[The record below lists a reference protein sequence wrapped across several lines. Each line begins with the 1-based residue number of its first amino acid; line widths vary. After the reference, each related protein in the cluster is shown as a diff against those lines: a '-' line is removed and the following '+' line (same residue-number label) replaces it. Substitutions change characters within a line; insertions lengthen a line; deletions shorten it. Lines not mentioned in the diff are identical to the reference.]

1 MFENVLLPTDFSP
14 DSQKVLEYVKDIPG
28 VKKVFLLHVVDAT
41 RASLRGWEHD
51 PKIENAKI
59 LIKENQ
65 RVLEQAGLVADTEIE
80 ALVNTITQ
88 GDIPLTILEKAE
100 TEKADLIVMGAR
112 GRNTIESILLG
123 SVSAN
128 VIRHAK
134 TPVLLM
140 RFPPESCPVGSRPNL
155 FSRILVPLDFSKPSR
170 DALTCLGRIPAPG
183 KVTLLHVVDKGESKE
198 EIQAAVGVAK
208 EKLAGIAHDLA
219 GRGLEAEP
227 VVHVGYP
234 PDEITATADRLSATL
249 ILMSPKGEG
258 WMRELRA
265 LFIGSTTNA
274 VVRRAHRPV
283 LITAGSSGE

>member
-1 MFENVLLPTDFSP
+1 MFEKVLLPTDFSS
-14 DSQKVLEYVKDIPG
+14 DSEKVLEYVRDIPG
-28 VKKVFLLHVVDAT
+28 VQKVFLLHVVDAT

-65 RVLEQAGLVADTEIE
+65 KVLEQAGFVTEIE
-80 ALVNTITQ
+80 IETLVNTIMQ
-88 GDIPLTILEKAE
+88 GNIPLTILEKAE
-100 TEKADLIVMGAR
+100 RENADLIVMGAR
-112 GRNTIESILLG
+112 GKNTIENILLG
-123 SVSAN
+123 SVSGN

-134 TPVLLM
+134 TPVLIM
-140 RFPPESCPVGSRPNL
+140 RFPPESCSMGSRPNL
-155 FSRILVPLDFSKPSR
+155 FSRILVPLDFSEPSR
-170 DALTCLGRIPAPG
+170 EALTCLARIPAPG
-183 KVTLLHVVDKGESKE
+183 KVTLLHVVDKGESRE
-198 EIQAAVGVAK
+198 EIQAAVGDAR
-208 EKLAGIAHDLA
+208 EKLSGIVNDLA

-227 VVHVGYP
+227 VVHIGYP

-265 LFIGSTTNA
+265 LFLGSTTSA

>member
-1 MFENVLLPTDFSP
+1 MFEKVLLPTDFSS
-14 DSQKVLEYVKDIPG
+14 DSEKVLEYVRDIPG

-41 RASLRGWEHD
+41 RPSLRGGDHD

-59 LIKENQ
+59 LIREKQ
-65 RVLEQAGLVADTEIE
+65 RMLAQAGLVADAEIE
-80 ALVNTITQ
+80 TLVNTITR

-112 GRNTIESILLG
+112 GRNTIETILLG

-140 RFPPESCPVGSRPNL
+140 RFPPESCSVGCRPDL
-155 FSRILVPLDFSKPSR
+155 FSRILVPLDFSEPSR
-170 DALTCLGRIPAPG
+170 DALACLARIPAPG
-183 KVTLLHVVDKGESKE
+183 RVTLLHVVDKGESEE
-198 EIQAAVGVAK
+198 EIQAAVGDAQ
-208 EKLAGIAHDLA
+208 EKLEQMVKDLA
-219 GRGLEAEP
+219 IKGLNAEP
-227 VVHVGYP
+227 VIRIGYP

-258 WMRELRA
+258 WLRELRA

-283 LITAGSSGE
+283 LVTTSEKSA

>member
-41 RASLRGWEHD
+41 RPSLRGWEHD
-51 PKIENAKI
+51 PTIENAKI

-80 ALVNTITQ
+80 TLVNTITQ

-112 GRNTIESILLG
+112 GRNAIENILLG

-155 FSRILVPLDFSKPSR
+155 FSRILVPLDFSAPSR

-198 EIQAAVGVAK
+198 EIQAAVGAAK
-208 EKLAGIAHDLA
+208 EKLAGIAHQLA
-219 GRGLEAEP
+219 GKGLEAEP

-274 VVRRAHRPV
+274 VVRRAHRAV

>member
-28 VKKVFLLHVVDAT
+28 IKKVFLLHVVDAT
-41 RASLRGWEHD
+41 RASLRGWEHE

-80 ALVNTITQ
+80 TLVNTIMQ
-88 GDIPLTILEKAE
+88 GNIPLTILEKAE
-100 TEKADLIVMGAR
+100 REKADLIVMGAR
-112 GRNTIESILLG
+112 GKNTIENILLG

-140 RFPPESCPVGSRPNL
+140 RFPPESCSMAGRPNL
-155 FSRILVPLDFSKPSR
+155 FSRILVPLDFSEPSR
-170 DALTCLGRIPAPG
+170 DALACLSRIPAPG
-183 KVTLLHVVDKGESKE
+183 KVTLLHIIDKGESKE
-198 EIQAAVGVAK
+198 EIQAAVGDAK
-208 EKLAGIAHDLA
+208 EKLAGIAQELA
-219 GRGLEAEP
+219 GRGLDVEP

-234 PDEITATADRLSATL
+234 PDDITATADRLSATL

-258 WMRELRA
+258 WMRELRS
-265 LFIGSTTNA
+265 LFLGSTTNA

-283 LITAGSSGE
+283 LITAGDGGA

>member
-14 DSQKVLEYVKDIPG
+14 DSQKVLEYVRDIPG
-28 VKKVFLLHVVDAT
+28 VKKVILLHVVDAT

-65 RVLEQAGLVADTEIE
+65 RMLEQAGLVADIKIE
-80 ALVNTITQ
+80 TLVNTITR
-88 GDIPLTILEKAE
+88 GNIPLTILEKAE
-100 TEKADLIVMGAR
+100 REKTDLIVMGAR

-128 VIRHAK
+128 VTRHAK
-134 TPVLLM
+134 MPVLLM
-140 RFPPESCPVGSRPNL
+140 RFPPESCSMGSRPSL
-155 FSRILVPLDFSKPSR
+155 FSRILVPLDFSEPSR
-170 DALTCLGRIPAPG
+170 DALACLARIPAQR
-183 KVTLLHVVDKGESKE
+183 KVTLLHVVDKGESRE
-198 EIQAAVGVAK
+198 EIQAAVGAAK
-208 EKLAGIAHDLA
+208 ENLAGIAHELA
-219 GRGLEAEP
+219 GRGREAEP
-227 VVHVGYP
+227 VVHIGYP

-265 LFIGSTTNA
+265 LIIGSTTSA

-283 LITAGSSGE
+283 LITAGCSGE